1 MNIFIFHRDFR
12 VIDNLGLYAFDKIK
26 SNNKLLVFFLTEKQT
41 KENKLFNNF
50 AFNFMMNSLKELNDL
65 VKINII
71 KCKSELEGIKSLH
84 KKYKIDTIHTN
95 KDISKFSIDRSSEIK
110 KWSIKNSISY
120 FEYQDYLL
128 FKPKTLLKSN
138 NDFYKIFTPFW
149 KNILNKHSNKIRKPL
164 KDKLES
170 IYKLIDNTYSF
181 DKLNIIL
188 KETFAPFKR
197 KEVINNFKNLNLNY
211 SEKRDFLESNYTTL
225 ASAAI
230 KYGVISIREA
240 VALANKKFKGELKNP
255 LTRQIIWREFYY
267 HLYYHLTT
275 KNKWVFGSNQ
285 KNIFNNMP
293 WNKDKDLFKK
303 WCDGETG
310 FEIIDAAMNQLNTTG
325 YMHNRARLIVGSF
338 LTKNLLIDWK
348 WGEKYFAIKLEDYDP
363 IINQFSWQWIAGSGS
378 DAAPFYRIFN
388 PEIQQEKFDSKKI
401 YINKYLKSPQPKILD
416 LKESRKKALE
426 IYKYLINQKK

>member
-1 MNIFIFHRDFR
+1 MNVFIFHRDFR
-12 VIDNLGLYAFDKIK
+12 IIDNLGLYVFDKIK
-26 SNNKLLVFFLTEKQT
+26 SKNKVLVFFLTELQT
-41 KENKLFNNF
+41 KENKLFNHF
-50 AFNFMMNSLKELNDL
+50 SFNFMMNCLKELNHSVD
-65 VKINII
+65 INII
-71 KCKSELEGIKSLH
+71 KCKSELEGIKYLH
-84 KKYKIDTIHTN
+84 KKYNIETIHTN

-110 KWSIKNSISY
+110 KWSLKNSISY

-128 FKPKTLLKSN
+128 FKPKNLLKSN
-138 NDFYKIFTPFW
+138 NDFYKVFTPFW
-149 KNILNKHSNKIRKPL
+149 KNILNNHANKIPIPL
-164 KDKLES
+164 KNKLES
-170 IYKLIDNTYSF
+170 VYKLIHNKYSF
-181 DKLNIIL
+181 YKSSIVLR
-188 KETFAPFKR
+188 ETFAPYKR
-197 KEVINNFKNLNLNY
+197 KEIINNFNNLDLNY
-211 SEKRDFLESNYTTL
+211 SEKRDFLDSNYTTL

-240 VALANKKFKGELKNP
+240 VYFANKKFNNELNNP

-275 KNKWVFGSNQ
+275 KNKWLFGSNQ

-293 WNKDKDLFKK
+293 WNKDKYLFKK
-303 WCDGETG
+303 WSDGETG

-348 WGEKYFAIKLEDYDP
+348 WGEEYFAIKLEDYDP

-401 YINKYLKSPQPKILD
+401 YINKYLKSSHMKILD

-426 IYKYLINQKK
+426 IYKYLVNQKK